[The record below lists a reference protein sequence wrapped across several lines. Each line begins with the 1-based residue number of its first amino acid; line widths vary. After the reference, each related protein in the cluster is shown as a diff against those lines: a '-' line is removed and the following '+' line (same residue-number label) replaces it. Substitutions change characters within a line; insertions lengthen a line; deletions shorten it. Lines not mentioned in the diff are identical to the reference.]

1 MISLNNK
8 IFGIFL
14 CISFLVFSTSLI
26 FGVLLSQSSSKTV
39 DYDLNFLNI
48 FMRNLLVCI
57 LLIMVFF
64 SLGIISL
71 TLLSINSSI
80 FGAIFKQYYN
90 DTSFFQFS
98 LSILPHGIFE
108 IPALLISAAI
118 GISSWLYIFQ
128 YIFNQSISIKN
139 DYPFFC
145 KTIGLVVILL
155 LIGALMETFV
165 TLPLSKYF

>member
-1 MISLNNK
+1 MNNK

-57 LLIMVFF
+57 LLIMGFF

-80 FGAIFKQYYN
+80 FGAIFKQ
-90 DTSFFQFS
+90 
-98 LSILPHGIFE
+98 
-108 IPALLISAAI
+108 
-118 GISSWLYIFQ
+118 
-128 YIFNQSISIKN
+128 
-139 DYPFFC
+139 
-145 KTIGLVVILL
+145 
-155 LIGALMETFV
+155 
-165 TLPLSKYF
+165 